1 MTVEQPNKSAAATDV
16 DVVVVGC
23 GIAGLSAAISAQQ
36 HGAKVALLERA
47 PIEERGG
54 NTRYTESF
62 WRMKSEDEVAD
73 DFETHFGK
81 NAGGYLD
88 PEITKDAV
96 RNYDDWP
103 AVLRTLNFADP
114 ELISEFAAAAG
125 PTLQWLKGFGVSFDF
140 LPNYF
145 ISESTTRIAPIGG
158 GWALVE
164 ALAKYAESV
173 PDDISIHYQTTAK
186 SIVIDDQGRIE
197 GLNAV
202 TANNRPVRFNA
213 RGVILASGGFE
224 GNPEML
230 SHYLGPD
237 AQWIRPIARGGYYNR
252 GEGVRM
258 ALDVGAAPGGDFGS
272 FHAQPVD
279 PRSGAIEPVVLSYA
293 YGVLVNRNGERF
305 TDEAPAS
312 VDATYEAVTRIIL
325 KQPEGIAYAIHD
337 ARMDE
342 IDNWQKAVR
351 SDQAPIEATTLA
363 ELGEKLGIDEERL
376 QASIA
381 AYNASCP
388 EDISG
393 FDAKRPDSLATS
405 GLEPRKSHWSRPVDK
420 PPFKAWPIMS
430 AVCFTFGGLKT
441 SPSAEVLN
449 MDGEVIP
456 GLYAAGETMGI
467 YYRTYTGA
475 TSVMRGAVFGRKAG
489 ADAANRF
496 ARSNTD

>member
-1 MTVEQPNKSAAATDV
+1 M
-16 DVVVVGC
+16 
-23 GIAGLSAAISAQQ
+23 
-36 HGAKVALLERA
+36 
-47 PIEERGG
+47 
-54 NTRYTESF
+54 
-62 WRMKSEDEVAD
+62 
-73 DFETHFGK
+73 
-81 NAGGYLD
+81 
-88 PEITKDAV
+88 
-96 RNYDDWP
+96 
-103 AVLRTLNFADP
+103 RTLNFADP

-173 PDDISIHYQTTAK
+173 PNDIKIHYQTTAK
-186 SIVIDDQGRIE
+186 SLIIDDQGRIE

-202 TANNRPVRFNA
+202 TANNRPERFKA

-293 YGVLVNRNGERF
+293 YGVLVNRDGKRF

-337 ARMDE
+337 ARMDD
-342 IDNWQKAVR
+342 IDNWRKAVR
-351 SDQAPIEATTLA
+351 SDQAPIEATTLM
-363 ELGEKLGIDEERL
+363 ELAGKLGIDDERL

-381 AYNASCP
+381 AYNAACP
-388 EDISG
+388 EDLSQ
-393 FDAKRPDSLATS
+393 FDANRPDSLATI
-405 GLEPRKSHWSRPVDK
+405 GLEPRKSNWSRPLDK

-449 MDGEVIP
+449 MEGEVIP

>member
-1 MTVEQPNKSAAATDV
+1 MTDRTIDA

-23 GIAGLSAAISAQQ
+23 GIAGLSAAITAQQ
-36 HGAKVALLERA
+36 SGAKVALLERA
-47 PIEERGG
+47 PKEERGG

-62 WRMKSEDEVAD
+62 WRMKSEDEVSE
-73 DFETHFGK
+73 DFETHFAK
-81 NAGGYLD
+81 NSGGYID
-88 PEITKDAV
+88 PEIMKDAT
-96 RNYDDWP
+96 RDYNDWP
-103 AVLRTLNFADP
+103 SILRTLNFADP
-114 ELISEFAAAAG
+114 ELISTFAAEAG
-125 PTLQWLKGFGVSFDF
+125 PTLKWLKNFGVSFDF

-164 ALAKYAESV
+164 ALAKYIESV
-173 PDDISIHYQTTAK
+173 PDEVSIHYKTTAK
-186 SIVIDDQGRIE
+186 SLIVDHEGRIS

-202 TANNRPVRFNA
+202 AENNRPLRFDT
-213 RGVILASGGFE
+213 RGVILACGGFE

-258 ALDVGAAPGGDFGS
+258 ALDIGAAPAGDFGS

-293 YGVLVNRNGERF
+293 YGVLVNRDGNRF
-305 TDEAPAS
+305 TDEAPDS

-337 ARMDE
+337 AKMDE
-342 IDNWQKAVR
+342 IDNWQKAIR
-351 SDQAPIEATTLA
+351 SDKPAIEASTLA
-363 ELGEKLGIDEERL
+363 ELAEKLGVDAERL

-381 AYNASCP
+381 AFNQSCP
-388 EDISG
+388 PDTAN
-393 FDAKRPDSLATS
+393 FDAKRPDGVATS
-405 GLEPRKSHWSRPVDK
+405 GLEPRKSHWARPIDR

-441 SPSAEVLN
+441 SPSAQVLN
-449 MDGEVIP
+449 MDGEIIP

-489 ADAANRF
+489 ADAAHRF
-496 ARSNTD
+496 ARPNTD

>member
-1 MTVEQPNKSAAATDV
+1 
-16 DVVVVGC
+16 
-23 GIAGLSAAISAQQ
+23 
-36 HGAKVALLERA
+36 
-47 PIEERGG
+47 
-54 NTRYTESF
+54 
-62 WRMKSEDEVAD
+62 
-73 DFETHFGK
+73 
-81 NAGGYLD
+81 
-88 PEITKDAV
+88 
-96 RNYDDWP
+96 
-103 AVLRTLNFADP
+103 
-114 ELISEFAAAAG
+114 
-125 PTLQWLKGFGVSFDF
+125 
-140 LPNYF
+140 
-145 ISESTTRIAPIGG
+145 
-158 GWALVE
+158 
-164 ALAKYAESV
+164 
-173 PDDISIHYQTTAK
+173 
-186 SIVIDDQGRIE
+186 
-197 GLNAV
+197 
-202 TANNRPVRFNA
+202 
-213 RGVILASGGFE
+213 
-224 GNPEML
+224 
-230 SHYLGPD
+230 
-237 AQWIRPIARGGYYNR
+237 
-252 GEGVRM
+252 
-258 ALDVGAAPGGDFGS
+258 
-272 FHAQPVD
+272 
-279 PRSGAIEPVVLSYA
+279 
-293 YGVLVNRNGERF
+293 
-305 TDEAPAS
+305 
-312 VDATYEAVTRIIL
+312 
-325 KQPEGIAYAIHD
+325 
-337 ARMDE
+337 MDE

-363 ELGEKLGIDEERL
+363 ELAEKLGIDEERL

>member
-1 MTVEQPNKSAAATDV
+1 MTAEQPNKSAAATDI

-62 WRMKSEDEVAD
+62 WRMKSEDEVSD

-202 TANNRPVRFNA
+202 TANNRPIRFNA

-252 GEGVRM
+252 GEGLRM

-363 ELGEKLGIDEERL
+363 ELAEKLGIDEERL